1 MGKKK
6 SSCLGQLFKVTLW
19 ICFWPFLVP
28 VYIIKAMIKKP
39 QNSISKQSSN
49 VSQPSPVSRPSSTS
63 GMGSAINV
71 PKDIILTSL
80 DHGTLSE
87 LAEPTERQI
96 AYMKDLRVFIPD
108 GITKTDAS
116 CIISRVTGE
125 DSEEG
130 PAPWLVA
137 MADQFN
143 ISYSAYIGFEGML
156 KCIINQVDSFN
167 LAALYGYSVHC
178 NLKGND
184 FRNFFDSSNTRMYY
198 EFANIVESD
207 SKLKQS
213 LLQRSASDFL
223 HPNKNTN
230 IYKAAKEF
238 FIK

>member
-6 SSCLGQLFKVTLW
+6 SSCLGQLFKVALW

-28 VYIIKAMIKKP
+28 IYIIKAMAKKP
-39 QNSISKQSSN
+39 QSQTSKQSAN
-49 VSQPSPVSRPSSTS
+49 VSRNNPASQFFSASGTESTV
-63 GMGSAINV
+63 NV
-71 PKDIILTSL
+71 PKDIVLTSL

-87 LAEPTERQI
+87 FAAPTERQI
-96 AYMKDLRVFIPD
+96 SYMKDLRVFIPD

-125 DSEEG
+125 DSKEG
-130 PAPWLVA
+130 PAPWLVS
-137 MADQFN
+137 MADRFD

-178 NLKGND
+178 DLKGND
-184 FRNFFDSSNTRMYY
+184 FRNFFDSSNIQIYY